1 LKTWNS
7 YREPFKTL
15 FENLLDH
22 YLELT
27 NDVELMKVIAPF
39 YAFRSLVIANPL
51 FYPNLSN
58 ENRRRLFNFMR
69 NVLEA
74 EAFEP
79 SKVESYLMKG

>member
-1 LKTWNS
+1 
-7 YREPFKTL
+7 
-15 FENLLDH
+15 
-22 YLELT
+22 
-27 NDVELMKVIAPF
+27 MKVIAPF